1 MLQMAIYIPR
11 VSMDVELRLAEE
23 ASTPADRSAS
33 DHWLRA
39 SREGEERREGGKPVS
54 SPIFFLA
61 LPARLG
67 IGRRADGCGEACIE
81 IIKNLHNE
89 SSDFR
94 YQITLA
100 REGGRERQIE
110 ASRNDVLLVNPFR
123 INCGLR

>member
-1 MLQMAIYIPR
+1 
-11 VSMDVELRLAEE
+11 MDVELRLAEE
-23 ASTPADRSAS
+23 ASTQTDRSAS

-39 SREGEERREGGKPVS
+39 SREGEEGREGEGGKPVS

-94 YQITLA
+94 YQITPA
-100 REGGRERQIE
+100 RVGGRERQIE
-110 ASRNDVLLVNPFR
+110 ASQ
-123 INCGLR
+123 

>member
-1 MLQMAIYIPR
+1 
-11 VSMDVELRLAEE
+11 MDVELRLAEE
-23 ASTPADRSAS
+23 ASTQTDRSAS

-39 SREGEERREGGKPVS
+39 SREGEGGKPVS

-100 REGGRERQIE
+100 REGRRGRQIE
-110 ASRNDVLLVNPFR
+110 ASQ
-123 INCGLR
+123 